1 MTTLVIGAGIAGL
14 AAAQDLTAAG
24 HKVRILEA
32 RDRVGGRIH
41 TDRDFAGVPVEL
53 GAEFV
58 HTSVVPTWEILN
70 QHQIKT
76 HYINQQSDLWI
87 RLPDGRL
94 RTVGEEVCFSGV
106 RALGWPE
113 AQGEE
118 SVAAYLQRLGLDA
131 HRAPYKM
138 QEYVSDYG
146 DPEQLSARA
155 ALEFMLDPTSEE
167 GDYRPLPGYDR
178 VVQALAEGLDVE
190 LGAVVDTIA
199 WGGPGVTV
207 ILKDGRAYSA
217 DQAVITLPVGVL
229 KAGKVRFLPELPEW
243 KLSALRRLGV
253 ATVLKLVYRFE
264 QPVLPEGVN
273 GLYVCGGLPDEWWS
287 SSKGQ
292 DYGGEVMT
300 AFAAGAKARRL
311 LELGQEGALEAGLAT
326 LRQALGRPDLTPG
339 ARTWSQWQDDP
350 YALGAYSMAVTG
362 ATDARAILAR
372 PLEQKLFWAGEGTAS
387 NAWAGTVHGALQ
399 SGRRAAQEVLALR
412 NPTLAL
418 PEFAQPVAKAL

>member
-32 RDRVGGRIH
+32 TDRVGGRIR

-70 QHQIKT
+70 QAKIKT

-87 RLPDGRL
+87 CLPDGSV
-94 RTVGEEVCFSGV
+94 RTVGEEIGFSGV
-106 RALGWPE
+106 PLGWPQP
-113 AQGEE
+113 QGEE
-118 SVAAYLQRLGLDA
+118 SVAAYLKRLGLEV
-131 HRAPYKM
+131 HQVPYKL
-138 QEYVSDYG
+138 QEYISDYG
-146 DPEQLSARA
+146 DPESLSARA

-167 GDYRPLPGYDR
+167 GDYRPLSGYDR
-178 VVQALAEGLDVE
+178 VVQALAKGLDIE
-190 LGAVVDTIA
+190 LRAVVDTIA

-207 ILKDGRAYSA
+207 ILADGRAYSA
-217 DQAVITLPVGVL
+217 DQVVITLPVGVL
-229 KAGKVRFLPELPEW
+229 KAGRVRFVPELPQW
-243 KLSALRRLGV
+243 KLSAIQRLGV
-253 ATVLKLVYRFE
+253 ATVLKLIYRFDE
-264 QPVLPEGVN
+264 PVLPEGIN

-292 DYGGEVMT
+292 RYAGEIMT

-311 LELGQEGALEAGLAT
+311 LELGQEQALAQGLMT
-326 LRQALGRPDLTPG
+326 LRQALGRPELSPS
-339 ARTWSQWQDDP
+339 AQIWSHWQDDP
-350 YALGAYSMAVTG
+350 YTLGAYSMAVVG

-372 PLEQKLFWAGEGTAS
+372 PIEHKLFWAGEGTAS

-399 SGRRAAQEVLALR
+399 SGKRAAAEVLSAR
-412 NPTLAL
+412 KQTLAL
-418 PEFAQPVAKAL
+418 PKLSRSVARAL